1 MLSLLGSAFG
11 FVTGLAPAVFKY
23 FERKQDNAQELAMM
37 DKQIESNK
45 SVATSNLQATIV
57 QSDAA
62 SVVGSQKAETRIT
75 LKASQWVINTVAMV
89 RPVIAYSFFFLF
101 AYLEVSL
108 VMGWL
113 EQDVFKTAWD
123 EDTKAIFGAIIGHYF
138 GYRTSKHLMGQ
149 A

>member
-75 LKASQWVINTVAMV
+75 LKASQ
-89 RPVIAYSFFFLF
+89 
-101 AYLEVSL
+101 
-108 VMGWL
+108 
-113 EQDVFKTAWD
+113 
-123 EDTKAIFGAIIGHYF
+123 
-138 GYRTSKHLMGQ
+138 
-149 A
+149 